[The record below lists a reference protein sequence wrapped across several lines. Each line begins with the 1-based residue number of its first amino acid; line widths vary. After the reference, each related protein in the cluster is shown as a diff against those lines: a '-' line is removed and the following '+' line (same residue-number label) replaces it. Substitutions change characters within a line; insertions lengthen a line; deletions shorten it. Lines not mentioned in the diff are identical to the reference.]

1 MPTLQV
7 KISPLADSHVVRWK
21 GIKGYAHKS
30 EAMSDLLERVDI
42 DALLKEKTTPRR

>member
-30 EAMSDLLERVDI
+30 EAMSDLLERIDI
-42 DALLKEKTTPRR
+42 DALLREKTKGAR